1 MRPHHKAPGHQ
12 DITGLSRQEL
22 IQRLLAVNG
31 RWTFQFDRRW
41 LERQWTSR
49 LRTLLLSCQPTPA
62 ETVGNTW
69 GEVWRQE
76 PVERATETGQ
86 DVAEDRGRPRGAG
99 AEAPAVEL
107 TRWWCRVS
115 IARFA
120 ASLYHAWARLN
131 KVDHSRG

>member
-1 MRPHHKAPGHQ
+1 MRPHSEASCRQ

-22 IQRLLAVNG
+22 IHRLLGVNG
-31 RWTFQFDRRW
+31 RWTFQFDRPW

-49 LRTLLLSCQPTPA
+49 LRTLLLSCQFTPA
-62 ETVGNTW
+62 ETLGNTW

-86 DVAEDRGRPRGAG
+86 GVAEDRGQPREAG

-107 TRWWCRVS
+107 TR
-115 IARFA
+115 
-120 ASLYHAWARLN
+120 
-131 KVDHSRG
+131 